1 MTTHTDNQCYNLI
14 KIEYLI
20 CLSVMNVSGETSNRP
35 IIQVST
41 FPFVNSQSPNT
52 NFFLAP
58 LMLNP
63 NLLIDNP
70 ESSSSA
76 SSNSPSPST
85 SDDLADIQ
93 SHKRRRGNLPKP
105 VINILRTWLIN
116 NKRHPYP
123 SEEVKRNLA
132 RQTGLTKS
140 QISNWFINARRRI
153 LKEMIDVS
161 QDGNPLAKGRR
172 LPRGKRAN
180 SSDDQDE

>member
-1 MTTHTDNQCYNLI
+1 
-14 KIEYLI
+14 
-20 CLSVMNVSGETSNRP
+20 
-35 IIQVST
+35 
-41 FPFVNSQSPNT
+41 
-52 NFFLAP
+52 
-58 LMLNP
+58 MLNP
-63 NLLIDNP
+63 NFLIDNP

-123 SEEVKRNLA
+123 SEEVKRHLA

-153 LKEMIDVS
+153 LKEMIDVN